1 MKFFSLLVFWFTA
14 STLWALPPSPKF
26 IDFDLQVPAQ
36 VNAAF
41 SARQIVNKS
50 FVEAKIREWKAC
62 HPESLT
68 QRSGFSGASDLF
80 QLRYFLQVDSPIKS
94 LAEIDRKNLNSGQV
108 LVQPWSGHY
117 WPYASGLLGA
127 RYFDPQ
133 FQHLYNWKL
142 RYDYIKEQPLSLLI
156 AENGQAGLD
165 ILSPSEK
172 YDYIF
177 GDPSGRLTHSMWQQ
191 GKVYY
196 DIDKNV
202 EGWMGICHGW
212 APAAIFEKRP
222 VKSVDIQINP
232 DLIARFVPA
241 EIKAFLSYS
250 WATNRYPAMTL
261 GQRCY
266 KKDPIRDDNQRLI
279 DPECQ
284 DMNPA
289 TWHLTMVNQVGL
301 AKKSFVMDATFD
313 YEVWNQPVVGYEI
326 EYKNL
331 STGEIY
337 ETFKDAVISLKD
349 FKTDRFAKHR
359 SKKAVELVGISMR
372 VGYVNETGASRA
384 ESDSEAEDAIV
395 WTVYDYDLEI
405 DAAGNII
412 GGEWLSQNHPDFIWI
427 PSTDAVP
434 RSPWDHLMAN
444 LQWEKDLKVSAE
456 LSNLVRIAAEN
467 GKVLH
472 PLVQKLVE
480 WSQP

>member
-1 MKFFSLLVFWFTA
+1 MWTYKLNTLEELKKLSL
-14 STLWALPPSPKF
+14 
-26 IDFDLQVPAQ
+26 
-36 VNAAF
+36 
-41 SARQIVNKS
+41 
-50 FVEAKIREWKAC
+50 
-62 HPESLT
+62 ESLK
-68 QRSGFSGASDLF
+68 G
-80 QLRYFLQVDSPIKS
+80 
-94 LAEIDRKNLNSGQV
+94 
-108 LVQPWSGHY
+108 
-117 WPYASGLLGA
+117 
-127 RYFDPQ
+127 
-133 FQHLYNWKL
+133 
-142 RYDYIKEQPLSLLI
+142 
-156 AENGQAGLD
+156 
-165 ILSPSEK
+165 LSPSEK
-172 YDYIF
+172 FDILMGRYEYPLTHVERKRTDPNDQIWEGTCNGWATAALKFSEPPPVTITNKDGIVVPFASSDIKSLLMLHQFFIEKYKSYAIL
-177 GDPSGRLTHSMWQQ
+177 GDRCENVQSPRMESFFPAMLGEDSLDACSDSNAGAFHLVLTNMIGRLKK
-191 GKVYY
+191 GLVF
-196 DIDKNV
+196 D
-202 EGWMGICHGW
+202 
-212 APAAIFEKRP
+212 
-222 VKSVDIQINP
+222 VD
-232 DLIARFVPA
+232 
-241 EIKAFLSYS
+241 
-250 WATNRYPAMTL
+250 
-261 GQRCY
+261 
-266 KKDPIRDDNQRLI
+266 RD
-279 DPECQ
+279 
-284 DMNPA
+284 
-289 TWHLTMVNQVGL
+289 
-301 AKKSFVMDATFD
+301 S
-313 YEVWNQPVVGYEI
+313 EVWNQPVVGYEI